1 MQISKFLAAAFVII
15 CFFPGPGR
23 GTPVEKE
30 DSEVPN
36 RKQVTVFSD
45 EEITVL
51 RSLWIGSLP
60 PLPIDPSNAVVDNL
74 QAVQFGRKLF
84 SDTRFSA
91 NNKISCATCHKAEV
105 AFSDNK
111 PLAEGIGT
119 STRRGMPIIGTAY
132 FKWFFWDGRSDSLWS
147 QALGPFENPTEHGIT
162 RCRVVLLVIK
172 HYRQEYE
179 EIFGPLPDLSAQNCP
194 EKAAPLLDDPVSLKL
209 WNDMKPGDR
218 EAVNR
223 VFSNIG
229 KAIAAFERLILPT
242 PSRFD
247 QYVEALLKGDREKTK
262 TIMSEEEV
270 EGMRLFIGKGNCIKC
285 HSGPLFVDDDFHNI
299 KVPGGL
305 DKGRAEGME
314 KVLADEFNC
323 YGKYSDA
330 EPEECVALNAMVADK
345 EKYRDAF
352 KTPTLRNVVER
363 APYMHSG
370 QFKTIAKVLAFY
382 QYPFDFDLML
392 EFGHSALSDKDL
404 EKIEAFLHALSS
416 PMNFP

>member
-1 MQISKFLAAAFVII
+1 MRISKFLAAAFVII
-15 CFFPGPGR
+15 CFFPGQGS
-23 GTPVEKE
+23 GIPVEKE

-36 RKQVTVFSD
+36 QKQVNVFSD

-60 PLPIDPSNAVVDNL
+60 PLPIDPSNAVVDNP
-74 QAVQFGRKLF
+74 QAVQFGKKLF

-91 NNKISCATCHKAEV
+91 NNKISCATCHKSEV

-119 STRRGMPIIGTAY
+119 STRRGMPIIGMAY

-194 EKAAPLLDDPVSLKL
+194 EKAAPLLGDPVSLKL

-404 EKIEAFLHALSS
+404 EKIEAFLHTLSS
-416 PMNFP
+416 PLNFP

>member
-1 MQISKFLAAAFVII
+1 MRISKFLAAAFVII
-15 CFFPGPGR
+15 CFFPGQGS
-23 GTPVEKE
+23 GIPVEKE

-36 RKQVTVFSD
+36 QKQVNVFSD

-60 PLPIDPSNAVVDNL
+60 PLPIDPSNAVVDNP
-74 QAVQFGRKLF
+74 QAVQFGKKLF

-91 NNKISCATCHKAEV
+91 NNKISCATCHKSEV

-119 STRRGMPIIGTAY
+119 STRRGMPIIGMAY

-194 EKAAPLLDDPVSLKL
+194 EKAAPLLGDPVSLKL

>member
-1 MQISKFLAAAFVII
+1 MRISKFLAAAFVII
-15 CFFPGPGR
+15 CFFPGQGS
-23 GTPVEKE
+23 GIPVEKE

-36 RKQVTVFSD
+36 QKQVNVFSD

-60 PLPIDPSNAVVDNL
+60 PLPIDPSNAVVDNP
-74 QAVQFGRKLF
+74 QAVQFGKKLF

-119 STRRGMPIIGTAY
+119 STRRGMPIIGMAY

-194 EKAAPLLDDPVSLKL
+194 EKAAPLLGDPVSLKL

-404 EKIEAFLHALSS
+404 EKIEAFLHTLSS
-416 PMNFP
+416 PLNFP

>member
-1 MQISKFLAAAFVII
+1 MRISKFLAAAFVII
-15 CFFPGPGR
+15 CFFPGPGS
-23 GTPVEKE
+23 GIPVEKE

-36 RKQVTVFSD
+36 QKQVNVFSD

-60 PLPIDPSNAVVDNL
+60 PLPIDPSNAVVDNP
-74 QAVQFGRKLF
+74 QAVQFGKKLF

-91 NNKISCATCHKAEV
+91 NNKISCATCHKSEV

-119 STRRGMPIIGTAY
+119 STRRGMPIIGMAY

-194 EKAAPLLDDPVSLKL
+194 EKAAPLLGDPVSLKL

-404 EKIEAFLHALSS
+404 EKIEAFLHTLSS
-416 PMNFP
+416 PLNFP